1 MVTLKYGSQGEDVKT
16 LQTNLTNA
24 GYDVGGVDGIYGTKT
39 ANAVKQYQQA
49 NGLAVDGIAGSNTLA
64 KLSGG
69 AASTP
74 TTTAKAPAPDYTTQN
89 MKVRD
94 NLYAQIMGRK
104 PFSYDAASD
113 PVYQQYKDLYTQ
125 QGKMAMEDSM
135 GQAAALTGGYGNTYG
150 QAVGQQQ
157 YNDYMQKLNGIIPD
171 LENSAYSRWQA
182 EGSNL
187 MNRYNMVEQQVQTEK
202 ADAQSQVSALISI
215 GQMPDDRLIALSGYD
230 KSYVARMVQYAKEQK
245 AQAAASSRG
254 SGGGG
259 GGTPKGTYYNSSTGK
274 IETIKNR
281 QFSFDPDEGT
291 FMWEGKTY
299 STVNGLVSAWNK
311 TSLSD
316 DDEKFL
322 RSRFKSLT
330 GKNLSDYGY

>member
-24 GYDVGGVDGIYGTKT
+24 GYDVGTVDGIYGTKT

-49 NGLAVDGIAGSNTLA
+49 NGLTVDGIAGSNTLA
-64 KLSGG
+64 KLSGS
-69 AASTP
+69 ATSTP

-94 NLYAQIMGRK
+94 DLYAQIMGRK
-104 PFSYDAASD
+104 PFSYDATSD
-113 PVYQQYKDLYTQ
+113 PIYQQYKDLYTQ

-157 YNDYMQKLNGIIPD
+157 YNDYMRKLNGIIPD
-171 LENSAYSRWQA
+171 LENSAFSRWQA

-187 MNRYNMVEQQVQTEK
+187 MNRYNMVEQQVQNEK
-202 ADAQSQVSALISI
+202 ADAQSQISALISI

-230 KSYVARMVQYAKEQK
+230 KSYVARMVQYANEQK
-245 AQAAASSRG
+245 ALAKPIGGR
-254 SGGGG
+254 GGGG
-259 GGTPKGTYYNSSTGK
+259 GNDETTKSSAGYFTTGSAAVDK
-274 IETIKNR
+274 AQFDGLIKTIK
-281 QFSFDPDEGT
+281 
-291 FMWEGKTY
+291 TY
-299 STVNGLVSAWNK
+299 LAQGNSLKAYEVLQNNVDY
-311 TSLSD
+311 LSD
-316 DDEKFL
+316 EQYE
-322 RSRFKSLT
+322 SLK
-330 GKNLSDYGY
+330 KNLGLE

>member
-49 NGLAVDGIAGSNTLA
+49 NGLTVDGIAGSNTLA
-64 KLSGG
+64 KLSGSTT
-69 AASTP
+69 STP

-94 NLYAQIMGRK
+94 DLYAQIMGRK

-113 PVYQQYKDLYTQ
+113 PIYQQYKDLYTQ

-187 MNRYNMVEQQVQTEK
+187 INRYNMVEQQVQTEK

-259 GGTPKGTYYNSSTGK
+259 GNVETTKRSAGYFTTTNKNINKAQYDGLIRTIRTYLSQGNSSK
-274 IETIKNR
+274 AYEVLQNNV
-281 QFSFDPDEGT
+281 D
-291 FMWEGKTY
+291 
-299 STVNGLVSAWNK
+299 
-311 TSLSD
+311 
-316 DDEKFL
+316 
-322 RSRFKSLT
+322 
-330 GKNLSDYGY
+330 NLSDEQYENLKKNLGLK

>member
-49 NGLAVDGIAGSNTLA
+49 NGLTVDGIAGSNTLA
-64 KLSGG
+64 KLSVS

-74 TTTAKAPAPDYTTQN
+74 TATATATAKAPDYTTQN

-94 NLYAQIMGRK
+94 DLYAQIMGRK

-113 PVYQQYKDLYTQ
+113 PIYRQYKDLYTQ
-125 QGKMAMEDSM
+125 QGQMAMEDTM

-157 YNDYMQKLNGIIPD
+157 YNDYMSKLNGIIPD
-171 LENSAYSRWQA
+171 LENSAYSKWQA
-182 EGSNL
+182 EGSDL
-187 MNRYNMVEQQVQTEK
+187 LNRYNMADAQVQTEK

-230 KSYVARMVQYAKEQK
+230 KSYVQKMVQYAQE
-245 AQAAASSRG
+245 QAALAKSSGG
-254 SGGGG
+254 SGGGRGSSSG
-259 GGTPKGTYYNSSTGK
+259 GSNSASQRSVGYFTTASAGVNKAQYDGLVKTIRTYLSQGNSSK
-274 IETIKNR
+274 AYEVLQNNV
-281 QFSFDPDEGT
+281 D
-291 FMWEGKTY
+291 
-299 STVNGLVSAWNK
+299 
-311 TSLSD
+311 
-316 DDEKFL
+316 
-322 RSRFKSLT
+322 
-330 GKNLSDYGY
+330 NLSDEQYENLKKNLGLK